1 MSKFR
6 RRPKQIPL
14 RVVSSLASIAAL
26 LVAFFALPKSVRSAP
41 SGFPAAPA
49 ASSTPLNQPNFGSNV
64 YVFTPDMPQSQIQA
78 TVDAVA
84 NQQISNQ
91 FGTQRYALL
100 FEPGTYG
107 SSTHPLNFQIGY
119 YTAVAGLGL
128 SPNDVVIHGSIH
140 VYNQCFGAHN
150 CTPLLNFWRS
160 LSNRTLNRPT
170 PNAGCNHGQ
179 FWAVSHTPPNRRSHH
194 NR

>member
-26 LVAFFALPKSVRSAP
+26 LAAFFALPKSVKPAP
-41 SGFPAAPA
+41 SRAPAAPTV
-49 ASSTPLNQPNFGSNV
+49 SSLPSNQPNFGPNV

-78 TVDAVA
+78 TVDAMA

-107 SSTHPLNFQIGY
+107 PTTHPLNSQAAY
-119 YTAVAGLGL
+119 NTSVAALGL
-128 SPNDVVIHGSIH
+128 PPNDAFING
-140 VYNQCFGAHN
+140 
-150 CTPLLNFWRS
+150 
-160 LSNRTLNRPT
+160 
-170 PNAGCNHGQ
+170 
-179 FWAVSHTPPNRRSHH
+179 
-194 NR
+194 